1 MLKQASNST
10 LTQLNHL
17 YYRYLS
23 SPWFDSNSLV
33 QHPLTMAM
41 LDEIFMEELVDDPE
55 PLLTEDPRMEPDQDD
70 EDENSEQPPLNPS
83 EPSADAERVAP
94 KKKVVRNQQPKLN
107 PQRLTGPR
115 GIQCIEQ
122 YFKNVKF
129 KGKGHELHDLN
140 TIMGNL
146 EHWANRLYPKANF
159 DDVLKKLEVLGHK
172 RPVMTHIKKIRLDM
186 ISEPEQDSNL
196 VLSDNETSEQ
206 QPTTRTA
213 DDIFDELLTDR
224 PARPPPAVREPTA
237 EQRERM
243 KRNRQLAEQ
252 KRQQRLAAEM
262 EKEATLANIEFQN
275 ALLESEGERREA
287 ILETGE
293 VEKEPVS
300 DNTPEAS
307 ETNAVK
313 ASESNLNDIP
323 TDTEMKE
330 LTSRTEVNN
339 GNAPL
344 ETISKETFAN
354 DKTDGA
360 TEAQTS
366 ENSKETNDN
375 NEGPIKKPKM
385 DSETHKDT
393 ESHAPLNTLTSSS
406 KSGVDED
413 VSELVKDIGDDFF
426 EMEDDPMGE

>member
-1 MLKQASNST
+1 
-10 LTQLNHL
+10 
-17 YYRYLS
+17 
-23 SPWFDSNSLV
+23 
-33 QHPLTMAM
+33 MAM

-55 PLLTEDPRMEPDQDD
+55 PLLTEEPQMEQDQDGD

-83 EPSADAERVAP
+83 EPSADGARVAP

-206 QPTTRTA
+206 PTTRTS
-213 DDIFDELLTDR
+213 DDIFDELLTER
-224 PARPPPAVREPTA
+224 PSRPQPSARQLTA

-243 KRNRQLAEQ
+243 ERNRQLAEQ
-252 KRQQRLAAEM
+252 KRQQRLAAEA
-262 EKEATLANIEFQN
+262 ENVATLANIQFQN
-275 ALLESEGERREA
+275 ALLESEGERRET

-293 VEKEPVS
+293 VETTLNEPQS
-300 DNTPEAS
+300 DNNLEARKS
-307 ETNAVK
+307 SLEM
-313 ASESNLNDIP
+313 NDIP
-323 TDTEMKE
+323 TDTEIKE
-330 LTSRTEVNN
+330 LTSEVNKV
-339 GNAPL
+339 PS
-344 ETISKETFAN
+344 ETLSKETDSI
-354 DKTDGA
+354 DKTIIA
-360 TEAQTS
+360 TEALNTES
-366 ENSKETNDN
+366 HNKEIIHS
-375 NEGPIKKPKM
+375 PVKM
-385 DSETHKDT
+385 DSKSNKDT
-393 ESHAPLNTLTSSS
+393 EDHESPSTQTS
-406 KSGVDED
+406 KSGVIDEDD

-426 EMEDDPMGE
+426 GMEDDPMGD